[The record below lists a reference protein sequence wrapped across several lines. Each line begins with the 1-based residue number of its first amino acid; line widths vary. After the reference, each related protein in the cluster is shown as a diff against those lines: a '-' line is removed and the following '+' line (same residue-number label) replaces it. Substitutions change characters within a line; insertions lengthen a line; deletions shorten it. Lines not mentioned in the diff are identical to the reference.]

1 MKLKTSL
8 QTTNFVL
15 FDLQLKLK
23 RYLNAKVIM
32 DEYFVERYKKY
43 EERKEYLL
51 SKVIKLILRFKENLI
66 LKKINRDSFYK

>member
-23 RYLNAKVIM
+23 KYLNAKTIM

-51 SKVIKLILRFKENLI
+51 SKVIKLI
-66 LKKINRDSFYK
+66 

>member
-1 MKLKTSL
+1 MKLKSSL

-23 RYLNAKVIM
+23 KYLNAKAIM

-51 SKVIKLILRFKENLI
+51 SKVINSISRFKENLI

>member
-1 MKLKTSL
+1 MKLKSSL